1 MSYSGN
7 YKDVGIEEYRF
18 IWVSKRKEDK
28 RGGERDDLGALMLL
42 LKRLYLNLKVTGG
55 F

>member
-1 MSYSGN
+1 MSYPGN
-7 YKDVGIEEYRF
+7 YEDVAIEEYRF
-18 IWVSKRKEDK
+18 IWVSKRKEDR